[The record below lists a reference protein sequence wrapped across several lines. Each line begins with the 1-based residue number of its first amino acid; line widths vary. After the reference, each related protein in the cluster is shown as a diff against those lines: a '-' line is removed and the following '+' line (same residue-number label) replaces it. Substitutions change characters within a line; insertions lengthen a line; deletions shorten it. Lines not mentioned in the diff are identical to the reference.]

1 MYEVV
6 KTVNGHHVTRM
17 VGTRGFYHVRLDAR
31 RERTFRT
38 IRAAAA
44 FCRTL

>member
-6 KTVNGHHVTRM
+6 KTVNGYNITRM
-17 VGTRGFYHVRLDAR
+17 VGTRGFYHVRLDAH

-38 IRAAAA
+38 IKAATA
-44 FCRTL
+44 FCEKL